1 MPSRPL
7 VGLIEAAPSDS
18 ALEHTDSLDYFE
30 DSLSAI
36 FADAR
41 NQHGEPG
48 EMVVYKSEV
57 YFGKDLKLGLADP
70 KKEDNGLFAHFLWNV
85 GTGDLWCGNDGM
97 FITTEGA
104 DS

>member
-7 VGLIEAAPSDS
+7 VDLIEVLPTGSG
-18 ALEHTDSLDYFE
+18 LEEVDGLNFFE

-36 FADAR
+36 FGDAR

-48 EMVVYKSEV
+48 EMVLYKSQV

-70 KKEDNGLFAHFLWNV
+70 KKEDNGLFAHYLWNV
-85 GTGDLWCGNDGM
+85 GTGDP
-97 FITTEGA
+97 
-104 DS
+104 